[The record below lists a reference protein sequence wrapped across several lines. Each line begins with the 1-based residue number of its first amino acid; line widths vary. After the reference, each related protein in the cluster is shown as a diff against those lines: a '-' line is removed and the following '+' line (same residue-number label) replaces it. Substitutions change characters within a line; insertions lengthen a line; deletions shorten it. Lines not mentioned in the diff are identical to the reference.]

1 MKEDEN
7 GYIVVETVGTFIPFL
22 LLVISILSLV
32 NIVTLQ
38 ARVHNAL
45 TQAAST
51 LSMYSY
57 VLYVTGA
64 ADGLMSLD
72 RKASTVGENID
83 AVINGIES
91 LSKGNGFDVN
101 TGNRVLRAAET
112 AMSDPKAAIQN
123 ILSYG
128 AGEIRN
134 MAAEQLVEPLINRY
148 LANGDMSRE
157 EYLRS
162 VRVLN
167 FDFSDCVIID
177 RNGNVKLTVEY
188 EIEYTFG
195 ALKLPFGPSLRVT
208 QTVITKAWLGGS
220 GEGYIG

>member
-22 LLVISILSLV
+22 LLIISILSLV